1 MNTASPE
8 PSPATAPRTDTP
20 PAPKVIGE
28 LINNAYGRARRAWE
42 ARDVSGFQ
50 HLAKL
55 QADAGAELVN
65 LNVDGTQK
73 ISVRVEEMLEFLP
86 IVIPAIQEA
95 TDVSLSF
102 DNPNIAYHR
111 VALEAFDRSKS
122 RGKPLFNS
130 LAASREDLDEMI
142 AMIGEYDMRCIVM
155 ASECFRPDGSTGQSL
170 DPQQSYETV
179 KRFVDLLV
187 TKANRTIDDIIVD
200 PGLAPV
206 GADTYGLVNIGLDTI
221 RLCAADADLQGL
233 HYSVGL
239 SNFAWGTPKAVKPL
253 LERAYLTIAGRL
265 GLDYALAN
273 VEANSTP
280 LEGDH
285 PLIVELE
292 AALQHGRRQ
301 DGESAE
307 DAGFRQ
313 AEKIMDLCSDY
324 IEE

>member
-1 MNTASPE
+1 M
-8 PSPATAPRTDTP
+8 AP
-20 PAPKVIGE
+20 PKIIGE
-28 LINNAYGRARRAWE
+28 LINNAYARARRAWE

-73 ISVRVEEMLEFLP
+73 VSVRVEEMLEFLP
-86 IVIPAIQEA
+86 IVIPAIQA
-95 TDVSLSF
+95 VTDVSLSF
-102 DNPNIAYHR
+102 DNPNIDYHK
-111 VALEAFDRSKS
+111 VALGVFDRSKS

-130 LAASREDLDEMI
+130 LAASRHDLDGMI
-142 AMIGEYDMRCIVM
+142 ELIREHDMRCIVM

-170 DPQQSYETV
+170 DPQDSYETV
-179 KRFVDLLV
+179 VRFVDLLV
-187 TKANRTIDDIIVD
+187 SKADRTVDDIIVD

-206 GADTYGLVNIGLDTI
+206 GADTYGLVNIGLDTM
-221 RLCAADADLQGL
+221 RLCAADPQLKGL

-239 SNFAWGTPKAVKPL
+239 SNFAWGTPKAIKPL

-273 VEANSTP
+273 VEANALP
-280 LEGDH
+280 LEADH
-285 PLIVELE
+285 PLIDALE
-292 AALQHGRRQ
+292 AALAGGRTQ
-301 DGESAE
+301 AGETAE

-313 AEKIMDLCSDY
+313 AEMVMDLCAEY
-324 IEE
+324 IDE

>member
-1 MNTASPE
+1 MNTDSS
-8 PSPATAPRTDTP
+8 SPATTEPVAQ
-20 PAPKVIGE
+20 PKIIGE
-28 LINNAYGRARRAWE
+28 LINNAYARARRAWE
-42 ARDVSGFQ
+42 ARDVAGYQ

-73 ISVRVEEMLEFLP
+73 VSVRVEEMLEFLP
-86 IVIPAIQEA
+86 VVIPAIQEA

-102 DNPNIAYHR
+102 DNPNVEYHR
-111 VALEAFDRSKS
+111 VALAAFDRSKS
-122 RGKPLFNS
+122 RGKPMLNS
-130 LAASREDLDEMI
+130 LAASRDDLDGMI
-142 AMIGEYDMRCIVM
+142 ELIREHDMRCIVM
-155 ASECFRPDGSTGQSL
+155 ASECFLPDGTSGQSL
-170 DPQQSYETV
+170 DPKDSYETV
-179 KRFVDLLV
+179 VRFVDMLV
-187 TKANRTIDDIIVD
+187 SRADRTVDDIVVD

-206 GADTYGLVNIGLDTI
+206 GADTYGLVNIGLDTMK
-221 RLCAADADLQGL
+221 LCSEDPQLKGL

-253 LERAYLTIAGRL
+253 LERAYLTIGGRL

-280 LEGDH
+280 LEPDH
-285 PLIVELE
+285 PIIAELE
-292 AALQHGRRQ
+292 AALEAGRAQ
-301 DGESAE
+301 AGETAE

-313 AEKIMDLCSDY
+313 AEMIMDLCSEY